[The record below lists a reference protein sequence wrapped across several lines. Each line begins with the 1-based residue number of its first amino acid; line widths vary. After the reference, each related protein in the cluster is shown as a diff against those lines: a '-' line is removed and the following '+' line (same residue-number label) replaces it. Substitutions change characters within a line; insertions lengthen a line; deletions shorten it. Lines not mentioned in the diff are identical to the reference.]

1 MCRVATIALVNDRRS
16 PAQARAWTDAWLD
29 FWEIDDE
36 GVTTLLV
43 SELVTNAVR
52 HTRTTSTLTLAVAGG
67 TIEVGLRDG
76 GSSPVVT
83 AAQRAVLTPTSRLVL
98 LEGAIDLLVVRH
110 ALARIALRGGRAR
123 DAQEAAEFSQSRYR
137 VPGRSHHARG
147 RRPGQRSPWAHIRR
161 GGQPCDRAHRCDR
174 TRPRHPIRRLPS
186 DGHGYDA
193 RDRGTVSP

>member
-98 LEGAIDLLVVRH
+98 LEGGRGLTIVEALSDSWGVTPLDHGKQVWFRRPVPARWPYSARCVCSSDGQTGHHLPSGHH
-110 ALARIALRGGRAR
+110 AL
-123 DAQEAAEFSQSRYR
+123 DM
-137 VPGRSHHARG
+137 PG
-147 RRPGQRSPWAHIRR
+147 PWNGPAST
-161 GGQPCDRAHRCDR
+161 GAP
-174 TRPRHPIRRLPS
+174 
-186 DGHGYDA
+186 
-193 RDRGTVSP
+193 